1 MISAWARMCKIFGTE
16 FTQYLPLVMPSVMK
30 AASIKPEVAVIDG
43 LCQKYFF
50 IGLEIS
56 FREIKQMAL
65 FLLNLGLI
73 IFSILCLAVGTFL
86 KRLQATL
93 KLLLNF

>member
-43 LCQKYFF
+43 LCQKYFSISF
-50 IGLEIS
+50 EIS
-56 FREIKQMAL
+56 STEMKSVNGFFA
-65 FLLNLGLI
+65 
-73 IFSILCLAVGTFL
+73 
-86 KRLQATL
+86 
-93 KLLLNF
+93 

>member
-43 LCQKYFF
+43 LFYH
-50 IGLEIS
+50 
-56 FREIKQMAL
+56 
-65 FLLNLGLI
+65 FLVTLN
-73 IFSILCLAVGTFL
+73 
-86 KRLQATL
+86 KLQ
-93 KLLLNF
+93 

>member
-43 LCQKYFF
+43 LSRISLFSMQKIIILLRLFKGIRSYCIINFMK
-50 IGLEIS
+50 LE
-56 FREIKQMAL
+56 L
-65 FLLNLGLI
+65 FKPFG
-73 IFSILCLAVGTFL
+73 
-86 KRLQATL
+86 
-93 KLLLNF
+93 

>member
-43 LCQKYFF
+43 LFYH
-50 IGLEIS
+50 
-56 FREIKQMAL
+56 
-65 FLLNLGLI
+65 FL
-73 IFSILCLAVGTFL
+73 
-86 KRLQATL
+86 ATL
-93 KLLLNF
+93 NKLQEKRVNPLSPNIHMQILQTDLDIFPLTIS